1 VLKENLMPIIVLDPT
16 GGESPPPARRAPRLD
31 SLAGRRVGL
40 LDNGKVNVDR
50 FLDHVE
56 AILRAEHGVADVLRR
71 RKPNMSAPAPPA
83 TLAELAA
90 CDAVVSAVGD

>member
-1 VLKENLMPIIVLDPT
+1 MSIVVLDPT
-16 GGESPPPARRAPRLD
+16 STTTSRSVRLAPRLAT
-31 SLAGRRVGL
+31 LAGTRIAL

-56 AILRAEHGVADVLRR
+56 RILRTVHGVRDVVRR
-71 RKPNMSAPAPPA
+71 RKPNMSAPAPDA
-83 TLAELAA
+83 MLAEVAA

>member
-1 VLKENLMPIIVLDPT
+1 MPITVLDPT
-16 GGESPPPARRAPRLD
+16 AGGVPPPARLAPRRA
-31 SLAGRRVGL
+31 SLAGTRVGL

-56 AILRAEHGVADVLRR
+56 AILRAEHRVAEVVRR

-83 TLAELAA
+83 MIAELVA
-90 CDAVVSAVGD
+90 CDAIVSAVGD

>member
-1 VLKENLMPIIVLDPT
+1 MPLTVLDPT
-16 GGESPPPARRAPRLD
+16 PGMTTRAAQTAPRLA
-31 SLAGRRVGL
+31 SLAGTTIGL

-56 AILRAEHGVADVLRR
+56 EILRGRHGVKDVVRR
-71 RKPNMSAPAPPA
+71 RKPNMSAPAPPDV
-83 TLAELAA
+83 LRDLVA

>member
-1 VLKENLMPIIVLDPT
+1 MPIVVLDPT
-16 GGESPPPARRAPRLD
+16 VGAAPADTRLAPPLA
-31 SLAGRRVGL
+31 SLAGTRIGL

-56 AILRAEHGVADVLRR
+56 HALRTRHGVADVLRR
-71 RKPNMSAPAPPA
+71 RKPNMSAPAPAA
-83 TLAELAA
+83 TIAELAV

>member
-1 VLKENLMPIIVLDPT
+1 MSIIVLDPT
-16 GGESPPPARRAPRLD
+16 STTTSRAVRPAPRLAT
-31 SLAGRRVGL
+31 LAGTRIAL

-56 AILRAEHGVADVLRR
+56 RILRTVHGVREVVRR
-71 RKPNMSAPAPPA
+71 RKPNMSAPAPDA
-83 TLAELAA
+83 MLAEVAA

>member
-1 VLKENLMPIIVLDPT
+1 MAIIVLDPT
-16 GGESPPPARRAPRLD
+16 VATAQAGVPLAPALR
-31 SLAGRRVGL
+31 SLAGKRIGL

-56 AILRAEHGVADVLRR
+56 DIVRTRHGVADVVRR
-71 RKPNMSAPAPPA
+71 RKPNMSAPAPDA
-83 TLAELAA
+83 VLAELAA

>member
-1 VLKENLMPIIVLDPT
+1 MPIIVLDPT
-16 GGESPPPARRAPRLD
+16 AGDTPPPARLAPRLG
-31 SLAGRRVGL
+31 SLAGARVGL

-56 AILRAEHGVADVLRR
+56 TILRGAYGVAEVVRR
-71 RKPNMSAPAPPA
+71 RKPNMSAPAPA
-83 TLAELAA
+83 AMMAELVA

>member
-1 VLKENLMPIIVLDPT
+1 MPITVLDPT
-16 GGESPPPARRAPRLD
+16 PDLATRAARMAPPLR
-31 SLAGRRVGL
+31 SLAGARIGL

-56 AILRAEHGVADVLRR
+56 ATLRRDHGVQAVVRR
-71 RKPNMSAPAPPA
+71 RKPNMSAPVPA
-83 TLAELAA
+83 AMLAELVA

>member
-1 VLKENLMPIIVLDPT
+1 MSIIVLDPT
-16 GGESPPPARRAPRLD
+16 VTTTRRAVRPAPRLAT
-31 SLAGRRVGL
+31 LAGTRIGL

-56 AILRAEHGVADVLRR
+56 QILRTDHGVRDVVRR
-71 RKPNMSAPAPPA
+71 RKPNMSAPVPDAM
-83 TLAELAA
+83 LAEVTA

>member
-1 VLKENLMPIIVLDPT
+1 VSRAARLA
-16 GGESPPPARRAPRLD
+16 PALP
-31 SLAGRRVGL
+31 SLAGATVGL

-56 AILRAEHGVADVLRR
+56 DILRREHGVKEVVRR
-71 RKPNMSAPAPPA
+71 RKPNMSAPAPPEMVV
-83 TLAELAA
+83 ELAG

>member
-1 VLKENLMPIIVLDPT
+1 MPITVLDPT
-16 GGESPPPARRAPRLD
+16 PGAVTRTARRAPPLGT
-31 SLAGRRVGL
+31 LAGARVAL
-40 LDNGKVNVDR
+40 LDNGKVNVGR

-56 AILRAEHGVADVLRR
+56 AILRAEHGVADVVRR

-83 TLAELAA
+83 LLAELTA

>member
-1 VLKENLMPIIVLDPT
+1 MPIIVLDPT
-16 GGESPPPARRAPRLD
+16 VAPTPPSARPASAPRTL
-31 SLAGRRVGL
+31 SGARIGL

-56 AILRAEHGVADVLRR
+56 DLLRTRHGVADVLRR
-71 RKPNMSAPAPPA
+71 RKPNMSAPAPA
-83 TLAELAA
+83 AMLAELAA

>member
-1 VLKENLMPIIVLDPT
+1 MPITVLDPT
-16 GGESPPPARRAPRLD
+16 AGRRPAAGRPAPRLTA
-31 SLAGRRVGL
+31 LGGARVGL
-40 LDNGKVNVDR
+40 LDNGKVNVGR

-56 AILRAEHGVADVLRR
+56 AILRAEHGVADVVRR

-83 TLAELAA
+83 MLAELAA